1 MKRYK
6 RLGILVG
13 VLVIACIA
21 TFALTRYEEKKEQ
34 ISNSDEIILEIPTD
48 SVQSL
53 SWEYESE
60 SLALHKEGTWLYD
73 EDETFPVDEEKVNE
87 LLERFEAFGV
97 SFIIEQVEDYSQYG
111 LADPVCT
118 IHLSTEDTSYEI
130 KLGDFSKMDAK
141 RYVDIGDGNVYLV
154 SNDPLDQFDV
164 ALSDLIDHDEMPD
177 FDQVT
182 QIRFTGTESYSI
194 SYEAENAGS
203 YSAGDV
209 YFTQEGNP
217 LDTSR
222 VKSYLKA
229 LSSLDATD
237 YVTYNATEEELQ
249 AYGLDTPELT
259 VTVDYT
265 YENED
270 GESVS
275 DTFVLNISRDS
286 EELAAA
292 EEGEDGDISAY
303 IRVGESQIVY
313 RVSSDDRQALMAVS
327 YDDLRHQEVF
337 WADFDEVYQLDITL
351 EGIQHTLTAVTEGD
365 ERTWYYGEKA
375 EEVSNEESEEAK
387 AADETLA
394 EDTEEEQQ
402 DALDITDLQSALEAL
417 SAESFTSE
425 TPTEKE
431 EISLTV
437 YLDNENF
444 PKVQIDLYRYDGTY
458 CLAVVDGESV
468 SLVARS
474 SVMDLVE
481 AVQVIVLN

>member
-34 ISNSDEIILEIPTD
+34 ISNSDEVILEIPTD

-60 SLALHKEGTWLYD
+60 SLAFHKEETWLYD
-73 EDETFPVDEEKVNE
+73 EDEAFPVDEEKVNE
-87 LLERFEAFGV
+87 LLEQFEAFGV
-97 SFIIEQVEDYSQYG
+97 SFVIEEVEDYSQYG
-111 LADPVCT
+111 LAEPVCT

-130 KLGDFSKMDAK
+130 KLGDFSKMDSK
-141 RYVDIGDGNVYLV
+141 RYVDIGDENVYLV

-164 ALSDLIDHDEMPD
+164 ALSDLIDHDEMPI

-194 SYEAENAGS
+194 SYEEESNGS
-203 YSAGDV
+203 YSADDV

-222 VKSYLKA
+222 VESYLKA

-249 AYGLDTPELT
+249 AYGLNAPELT

-270 GESVS
+270 GESVP
-275 DTFVLNISRDS
+275 DTFALNISRDP

-303 IRVGESQIVY
+303 VRVGESQIVY

-337 WADFDEVYQLDITL
+337 WADFDDVYQLDITL
-351 EGIQHTLTAVTEGD
+351 EGTQHTLTAVTQDG
-365 ERTWYYGEKA
+365 ERAWYYGVKA
-375 EEVSNEESEEAK
+375 EEVSNGESEEAE
-387 AADETLA
+387 ATDETLT

-402 DALDITDLQSALEAL
+402 EALDITGLQSALEAL
-417 SAESFTSE
+417 SADSFTSE

-444 PKVQIDLYRYDGTY
+444 PKVQIGLYRYDGTY

-474 SVMDLVE
+474 SVMELVE